1 MTESLTFFKSYLNR
15 EAWKRGTPFKNS
27 YFVID
32 IISHST
38 THTCT
43 TELYSIDEKPE
54 LIFERH
60 PVSYRKWLSV
70 CQPLGLCML
79 DCFSRQV
86 FTVWPRA
93 TLNLGSSCFT
103 VSHLCRDYRYTAPLS
118 AESLFNLACPD
129 TVVSAFYR
137 AGSRLT
143 QRGDLITHVKSKGA
157 HQSARSQRVFAPPGL
172 CFTKCRL

>member
-1 MTESLTFFKSYLNR
+1 MTESLTFFLILPQQRSMK
-15 EAWKRGTPFKNS
+15 KGDTKNS

-38 THTCT
+38 THTYI

-60 PVSYRKWLSV
+60 PVSYWKWLSV
-70 CQPLGLCML
+70 REPLGLCML
-79 DCFSRQV
+79 DCFSRQI

-118 AESLFNLACPD
+118 AESLFNLACPN
-129 TVVSAFYR
+129 TIVSAFYR
-137 AGSRLT
+137 AGSRA
-143 QRGDLITHVKSKGA
+143 DSKRRFN
-157 HQSARSQRVFAPPGL
+157 HP
-172 CFTKCRL
+172 CKK